1 MLPSIIALDGPAS
14 AGKST
19 IGMLLA
25 EHLNYLFFDT
35 GNMYRAVTLAVLQRR
50 VHVTNE
56 TAVNHIA
63 DMVKIDVMPTLFND
77 GRQSTIMLDG
87 NDVTWDIRSSEVD
100 SNVSQVSAYSHVR
113 QVLTTQMR
121 EIGKRGKVIM
131 AGRDIG
137 TVVLPD
143 ADLKLYLIASPEE
156 RARRR
161 HAELEARG
169 VKRSYAD
176 ILSSIRERDHFDSHR
191 EHAPLKPAD
200 DALIVDTTGLN
211 IEQAATKL
219 LSVVKSF
226 KRESVRSDA

>member
-25 EHLNYLFFDT
+25 GYLNYLFFDT
-35 GNMYRAVTLAVLQRR
+35 GNMYRAVTLAVLQRQAK
-50 VHVTNE
+50 VTNE
-56 TAVNHIA
+56 LIVNQIA
-63 DMVKIDVMPTLFND
+63 DVVKIDVMPISFND

-100 SNVSQVSAYSHVR
+100 ANVSQVSAYSHVR
-113 QVLTTQMR
+113 QVLTAQMR
-121 EIGKRGKVIM
+121 EIGKRGRVIM

-169 VKRSYAD
+169 VKRSFED

-211 IEQAATKL
+211 IEQSATKL

-226 KRESVRSDA
+226 KPVSV